1 MTTMKNGLYLRGR
14 IWWIQYRAG
23 GKTVR
28 ESTGSTRKD
37 DAKAM
42 LDEKRTAGRKGQLVV
57 GANKVMLSDLFA
69 LLVANRKAKHKEPPR
84 LTRLCE
90 FFDVV
95 ETKTDDGAVTF
106 AGGWRAQAI
115 DYDVLTRYVT
125 DRQKAGASDSTIH
138 NELAALRRA
147 FRLGRKVKKVTVVPE
162 VPMPEVQNVRESYFT
177 VAQFDRLVTLL
188 PDYLRTPA
196 QFAALTGIR
205 AENVFALTWP
215 YVDFGRGLV
224 RLPFG
229 RTKTGE
235 PLVIP
240 FDHGSALEQLLRAQ
254 EQVQRGEFVFHR
266 HGERIKS
273 YHAAW
278 RTAVKALGADGWG
291 EQYDPRTGTT
301 KQVLKRFHDLRHTF
315 AQMMTDAGV
324 PEAEILST
332 GGWKTRAMLDRY
344 RISSQE
350 AKRKAA
356 AQRDRHVEAERQK
369 ATKVVAFRQAASGGS
384 R

>member
-14 IWWIQYRAG
+14 IWWIQFRAG
-23 GKTVR
+23 GATVR
-28 ESTGSTRKD
+28 ESTGCTRKE

-42 LDEKRTAGRKGQLVV
+42 LDEKRTAGRKGQVIV
-57 GANKVMLSDLFA
+57 GAGKITLADLFA
-69 LLVANRKAKHKEPPR
+69 FLLADRRAKHKEPPP

-95 ETKTDDGAVTF
+95 ETKADDGASSFT
-106 AGGWRAQAI
+106 GGWKAQAV

-125 DRQKAGASDSTIH
+125 DRQKACASDSTIH

-147 FRLGRKVKKVTVVPE
+147 FRLGRQAKKVTVVPE
-162 VPMPEVQNVRESYFT
+162 FPMPEVQNVRESYFT

-188 PDYLRTPA
+188 PDYLRTAA
-196 QFAALTGIR
+196 QFAVLTGIR

-240 FDHGSALEQLLRAQ
+240 FDHGSALEKLLRAQ
-254 EQVQRGEFVFHR
+254 EHVKRGEFVFHR
-266 HGERIKS
+266 NGERIKS

-278 RTAVKALGADGWG
+278 RTAVKKLGDDGYG

-324 PEAEILST
+324 PESEILST

-369 ATKVVAFRQAASGGS
+369 ATQVLGFKKAATA
-384 R
+384 

>member
-215 YVDFGRGLV
+215 YVGPWSFHSTTARRWSSCCEPRSRCSAASSCFTGTASGSRATTL
-224 RLPFG
+224 R
-229 RTKTGE
+229 GE
-235 PLVIP
+235 PP
-240 FDHGSALEQLLRAQ
+240 
-254 EQVQRGEFVFHR
+254 
-266 HGERIKS
+266 
-273 YHAAW
+273 
-278 RTAVKALGADGWG
+278 
-291 EQYDPRTGTT
+291 
-301 KQVLKRFHDLRHTF
+301 
-315 AQMMTDAGV
+315 
-324 PEAEILST
+324 
-332 GGWKTRAMLDRY
+332 
-344 RISSQE
+344 
-350 AKRKAA
+350 
-356 AQRDRHVEAERQK
+356 
-369 ATKVVAFRQAASGGS
+369 
-384 R
+384 